1 MSVRVKVPPIL
12 QEFSGGIET
21 LEVSGRTV
29 SECLEKLEAQF
40 PGMRESLLDR
50 QGKLLRVFGIYLN
63 ADGLHPVELDTQL
76 QDGDEIVI
84 LNFLMG
90 G

>member
-1 MSVRVKVPPIL
+1 MSVRVKLPPIL

-63 ADGLHPVELDTQL
+63 ADGLHPVEMDTQL

>member
-1 MSVRVKVPPIL
+1 VKLPPIL

-29 SECLEKLEAQF
+29 SECLERLEAQF

-63 ADGLHPVELDTQL
+63 ADGLHPVEMDTQL

>member
-1 MSVRVKVPPIL
+1 
-12 QEFSGGIET
+12 
-21 LEVSGRTV
+21 
-29 SECLEKLEAQF
+29 
-40 PGMRESLLDR
+40 MRESLLDR

-63 ADGLHPVELDTQL
+63 ADGLHPVEMDTQL

>member
-1 MSVRVKVPPIL
+1 MSVRVKLPPAL
-12 QEFSGGIET
+12 QELGGGVET

-29 SECLEKLEAQF
+29 AECLEELEAQI
-40 PGMRESLLDR
+40 PGVKEVLFDR
-50 QGKLLRVFGIYLN
+50 QGKLLRAFGIYLN
-63 ADGLHPVELDTQL
+63 ENVLCPIELDTTVR
-76 QDGDEIVI
+76 DGDEIVI

>member
-1 MSVRVKVPPIL
+1 VSVKLPPIL

>member
-1 MSVRVKVPPIL
+1 MSVIVKLPPAL
-12 QEFSGGIET
+12 QDFSGGVET

-29 SECLEKLEAQF
+29 DEYLNQLEARF
-40 PGMRESLLDR
+40 PGIRESLLDR

-63 ADGLHPVELDTQL
+63 SDGLHPVELDSPVR
-76 QDGDEIVI
+76 DGDEIVI

>member
-1 MSVRVKVPPIL
+1 VKLPSIL

>member
-1 MSVRVKVPPIL
+1 MSVRVKLPPIL

>member
-1 MSVRVKVPPIL
+1 MSVRVKLPPSL
-12 QEFSGGIET
+12 QELGGGVET

-29 SECLEKLEAQF
+29 GDCLEELEMQF
-40 PGMRESLLDR
+40 PGIREVLLDR

-76 QDGDEIVI
+76 HDGDEIVI

>member
-1 MSVRVKVPPIL
+1 MSVRVKLPPSL
-12 QEFSGGIET
+12 QQLGGGAET

-29 SECLEKLEAQF
+29 SECLEKLDVQF
-40 PGMRESLLDR
+40 PGIKEVLLDR

-63 ADGLHPVELDTQL
+63 TDGLHPVELDSPV

>member
-1 MSVRVKVPPIL
+1 MTVRVKLPPIL
-12 QEFSGGIET
+12 QGSSGGIEAP
-21 LEVSGRTV
+21 EVKGQTV
-29 SECLEKLEAQF
+29 GECLENLEKRF
-40 PGMRESLLDR
+40 PGIKEVLFDR

-63 ADGLHPVELDTQL
+63 ADGLRPVELDTKL
-76 QDGDEIVI
+76 RDGDEIVI

>member
-1 MSVRVKVPPIL
+1 MKLPPVL
-12 QEFSGGIET
+12 QELGGGVET

-29 SECLEKLEAQF
+29 GECLKKLEAQF
-40 PGMRESLLDR
+40 PGMMESLLDR
-50 QGKLLRVFGIYLN
+50 QGKLLGAFGIYLN
-63 ADGLHPVELDTQL
+63 TDGLRPVELDSPVA
-76 QDGDEIVI
+76 DGDEIVI

>member
-1 MSVRVKVPPIL
+1 MSVRVKLPPIL
-12 QEFSGGIET
+12 QGTSGGVEV
-21 LEVSGRTV
+21 LELSGRTV
-29 SECLEKLEAQF
+29 SECLESLEKQL
-40 PGMRESLLDR
+40 PGSKDVLFDR

-63 ADGLHPVELDTQL
+63 TDGLRPIELDTTL
-76 QDGDEIVI
+76 RDGDEIVI

>member
-1 MSVRVKVPPIL
+1 MSVIVKLPPVL
-12 QEFSGGIET
+12 QEFSGGVET
-21 LEVSGRTV
+21 LEVSGQTV
-29 SECLEKLEAQF
+29 DECLNQLEARF
-40 PGMRESLLDR
+40 PGIRESLLDR

-63 ADGLHPVELDTQL
+63 SDGLYSVELDSPVR
-76 QDGDEIVI
+76 DGDEIVI

>member
-1 MSVRVKVPPIL
+1 MSVRVKLPPAL
-12 QEFSGGIET
+12 QELGGGVET

-29 SECLEKLEAQF
+29 AECLEELEARL
-40 PGMRESLLDR
+40 PGIKEVLLDR
-50 QGKLLRVFGIYLN
+50 QGKLLRAFGIYLN
-63 ADGLHPVELDTQL
+63 ENVLRPIELDTTVR
-76 QDGDEIVI
+76 DGDEIVI

>member
-1 MSVRVKVPPIL
+1 MVKLPPVL
-12 QEFSGGIET
+12 QEFSGSVET
-21 LEVSGRTV
+21 LEVNGRTV
-29 SECLEKLEAQF
+29 GECLEALEARF
-40 PGMRESLLDR
+40 PGIRESLLDR

-63 ADGLHPVELDTQL
+63 SDGLHPVELDSPVR
-76 QDGDEIVI
+76 DGDEIVI

>member
-1 MSVRVKVPPIL
+1 MSVRVKLPPIL
-12 QEFSGGIET
+12 QGPSGGIEAP
-21 LEVSGRTV
+21 EVTGRTV
-29 SECLEKLEAQF
+29 AECLENLEKRF
-40 PGMRESLLDR
+40 PGIKEVLFDR

-63 ADGLHPVELDTQL
+63 ADGLRPVELETKL
-76 QDGDEIVI
+76 RDGDEIVI

>member
-1 MSVRVKVPPIL
+1 VKLPPIL

>member
-1 MSVRVKVPPIL
+1 MSVMVKLPPVL
-12 QEFSGGIET
+12 QEFSGGVET
-21 LEVSGRTV
+21 LEVNGRTV
-29 SECLEKLEAQF
+29 DECLEALEARF
-40 PGMRESLLDR
+40 PGIREPLLDR

-63 ADGLHPVELDTQL
+63 SDGLHPVELDSL
-76 QDGDEIVI
+76 VRDGDEIVI

>member
-1 MSVRVKVPPIL
+1 MSVIVKLPPVL
-12 QEFSGGIET
+12 QEFSGGVET

-29 SECLEKLEAQF
+29 DECLNQLEARF
-40 PGMRESLLDR
+40 PGIRESLLDR

-63 ADGLHPVELDTQL
+63 SDGLYSVELDSPVR
-76 QDGDEIVI
+76 DGDEIVI

>member
-1 MSVRVKVPPIL
+1 MSVRVKLPPAL
-12 QEFSGGIET
+12 KELSGGVET
-21 LEVSGRTV
+21 LEVNGRTV
-29 SECLEKLEAQF
+29 AECLEELEALL
-40 PGMRESLLDR
+40 PGIKEVLLDR
-50 QGKLLRVFGIYLN
+50 QGKLLRAFGIYLN
-63 ADGLHPVELDTQL
+63 SDGLHPVELDSPV

>member
-1 MSVRVKVPPIL
+1 MSVRVKLPAVL
-12 QEFSGGIET
+12 QEFSGGVDT

-29 SECLEKLEAQF
+29 SECLEELEMKF
-40 PGMRESLLDR
+40 PGMKESLLDR
-50 QGKLLRVFGIYLN
+50 QGKLLRVFGIYRN

-76 QDGDEIVI
+76 HDGDEIFI

>member
-1 MSVRVKVPPIL
+1 MSVIVKLPPVL
-12 QEFSGGIET
+12 QEFSGGVET
-21 LEVSGRTV
+21 LEANGRTV
-29 SECLEKLEAQF
+29 GECLNQLEARF
-40 PGMRESLLDR
+40 PGIRESLLDR

-63 ADGLHPVELDTQL
+63 SDGLHPVELDSPVR
-76 QDGDEIVI
+76 DGDEIVI

>member
-1 MSVRVKVPPIL
+1 MSVRVKLPPVL
-12 QEFSGGIET
+12 QEFSGGVET
-21 LEVSGRTV
+21 LEVNGRTV
-29 SECLEKLEAQF
+29 GECLNQLEARF
-40 PGMRESLLDR
+40 PGIRESLLDR

-63 ADGLHPVELDTQL
+63 SDGLHPVELDSPVR
-76 QDGDEIVI
+76 DGDEIVI

>member
-1 MSVRVKVPPIL
+1 MSVRVKLPPSL
-12 QEFSGGIET
+12 QEFSGGVET

-29 SECLEKLEAQF
+29 GECLEELEARF

-50 QGKLLRVFGIYLN
+50 QGRLLSVFGIYLN
-63 ADGLHPVELDTQL
+63 ADGLHPVEMDTQL